1 MAKWLDNTDMSNV
14 WGDFKTK
21 LASSLSSL
29 SDAISQNTSDISDR
43 VTKKQFGL
51 LNAYRYK
58 SNQIFTNTSSDIYKY
73 LYSYY
78 ASGYSSATSNNYKKT
93 ITKDGRIFE
102 YDCSNKWVIEINAK
116 TGAITKYNMTV
127 QNTSITYYWYIGTYV
142 SGSDIY
148 SYLWGTGGSGWG
160 IFKVKH
166 GNATYANSVQSVY
179 IYNIA
184 QDLKY
189 YTSGTT
195 TTYSTS
201 ISYLRT
207 RLSVLIGDKV
217 CVICNARTN
226 SSSYSTSYDIGF
238 AWDGTTVKQLTINSA
253 KTLPTNIY
261 NSTAYHYE
269 RGINLVTDNTTTYTE
284 SYKIYQYSS
293 STSTIALKTTTLVPE
308 ASSSGTSQI
317 YPCGFYDDYIVF
329 GYLTTSS
336 PNTLILS
343 PINNTSYYE
352 IVPFRE
358 SYEISTAFYNRLI
371 FTKQNDGNYMFM
383 PVFNYINGYTGQ
395 GVVLKNLD
403 E

>member
-29 SDAISQNTSDISDR
+29 SSAISQNTSDISDR

-58 SNQIFTNTSSDIYKY
+58 SNKMFTDTSSDIYKY

-78 ASGYSSATSNNYKKT
+78 ASGYYNSTSNNYKKT

-102 YDCSNKWVIEINAK
+102 YDCHNKWVVEINRK
-116 TGAITKYNMTV
+116 TGAITKYNMAV
-127 QNTSITYYWYIGTYV
+127 QNSAITYYWYIGTYV
-142 SGSDIY
+142 DGSNIY
-148 SYLWGTGGSGWG
+148 SYLWGTGGSGYG

-195 TTYSTS
+195 ATYSTS
-201 ISYLRT
+201 TSYLKT
-207 RLSVLIGDKV
+207 KLSILVGDKV
-217 CVICNARTN
+217 CIICDARTGNNGYN
-226 SSSYSTSYDIGF
+226 SSYEIGF
-238 AWDGTTVKQLTINSA
+238 SWDGTTVKQLTINSA

-261 NSTAYHYE
+261 SSTVYHYE
-269 RGINLVTDNTTTYTE
+269 RGINLVTDNTATYTE

-308 ASSSGTSQI
+308 ASSSGSSQI
-317 YPCGFYDDYIVF
+317 YPCGYYDDYIVF
-329 GYLTTSS
+329 GYLTTGH

-343 PINNTSYYE
+343 PKNDTSYYE
-352 IVPFRE
+352 IVTFRE
-358 SYEISTAFYNRLI
+358 PYENSTAFHNRLI
-371 FTKQNDGNYMFM
+371 FTSVNGENYMFM